1 MRQRGLAGTKSS
13 RKCDASKGKPSCIR
27 HEITSAAIAPWRLA
41 REMISAIV
49 APQREIVGTSII
61 KGVRGEPGR
70 AKLRLARGSIGAT
83 AYRATGTKQNRK
95 RERRA
100 RG

>member
-1 MRQRGLAGTKSS
+1 MVHVALGSGFRFGSQNLVEPLGVYFS
-13 RKCDASKGKPSCIR
+13 R
-27 HEITSAAIAPWRLA
+27 L
-41 REMISAIV
+41 
-49 APQREIVGTSII
+49 

-83 AYRATGTKQNRK
+83 AYRAAGTKQNRK